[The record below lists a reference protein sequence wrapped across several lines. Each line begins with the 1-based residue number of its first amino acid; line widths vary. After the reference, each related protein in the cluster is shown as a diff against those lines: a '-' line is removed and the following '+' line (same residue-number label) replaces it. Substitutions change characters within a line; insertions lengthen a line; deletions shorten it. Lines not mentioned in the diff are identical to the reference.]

1 MSTGPAPA
9 PAGGID
15 LARGF
20 RFVPE
25 DPDWIKK
32 VLIGGV
38 FMLLSGLIVGAVF
51 VAGYGVRLLRNTAR
65 GEARPL
71 PEWDDLGGMAG
82 DGLRAMALYLAYA
95 LPVMLVPMGC
105 ILVMIFATA
114 GLSGHGSHGAS
125 EALGPLMAMGVM
137 GLYAFMAVV
146 MLALSLYVPAA
157 LARFVMLERLGA
169 GFEVGENIAFI
180 RRNLPNYAMTLLLY
194 LLASFAAQ
202 LGIVLCCVGFF
213 PASFW
218 AFCILCWGLGEVVR
232 RDPLRAAAPRSGT
245 TA

>member
-1 MSTGPAPA
+1 MSTAPGPPPA
-9 PAGGID
+9 RDTID

-38 FMLLSGLIVGAVF
+38 FMLLAGLLIGAVF
-51 VAGYGVRLLRNTAR
+51 VAGYGVRLLRRTAR
-65 GEARPL
+65 GETRPM
-71 PEWDDLGGMAG
+71 PEWDDLGGIFG
-82 DGLRAMALYLAYA
+82 DGLRPIGLYLAYA
-95 LPVMLVPMGC
+95 LPAMLVPMAFMLLIALG
-105 ILVMIFATA
+105 TA
-114 GLSGHGSHGAS
+114 GLSSVDSRGAS
-125 EALGPLMAMGVM
+125 DAFGALAAIGMM
-137 GLYAFMAVV
+137 GLYAVMAVV
-146 MLALSLYVPAA
+146 MIALGLYVPAA
-157 LARFVMLERLGA
+157 LARFVALERMSA
-169 GFEVGENIAFI
+169 GFEVRENLAFI

-218 AFCILCWGLGEVVR
+218 AFCMLCWGLGEVVR
-232 RDPLRAAAPRSGT
+232 RDPLLAPR
-245 TA
+245 AMVRA

>member
-38 FMLLSGLIVGAVF
+38 FMLLAGLVVGAVF
-51 VAGYGVRLLRNTAR
+51 VVGYGVRLLRNTAR
-65 GEARPL
+65 GEARPM
-71 PEWDDLGGMAG
+71 PEWDDLGGIAG
-82 DGLRAMALYLAYA
+82 DGLRAAALYLAYA
-95 LPVMLVPMGC
+95 LPVMLVPMSC
-105 ILVMIFATA
+105 ILVMAFATA
-114 GLSGHGSHGAS
+114 GLSGHGSRGAS

-137 GLYAFMAVV
+137 ALYAFMAVA
-146 MLALSLYVPAA
+146 MLALSVYVPAA
-157 LARFVMLERLGA
+157 LARFVMLDRLSA
-169 GFEVGENIAFI
+169 GFEFGENVAFI

-202 LGIVLCCVGFF
+202 IGIVLCCVGFF

-232 RDPLRAAAPRSGT
+232 RDPLLAPRYGAS
-245 TA
+245 A

>member
-65 GEARPL
+65 GQARPL

-105 ILVMIFATA
+105 VLVMAFATA
-114 GLSGHGSHGAS
+114 GLSGHGAHGAS
-125 EALGPLMAMGVM
+125 DVLGPLMAMGVM
-137 GLYAFMAVV
+137 GLYALMAVV

-232 RDPLRAAAPRSGT
+232 RDPLLAPRYG
-245 TA
+245 AA

>member
-9 PAGGID
+9 QAGGID

-38 FMLLSGLIVGAVF
+38 FMLLSGVLVGAIF
-51 VAGYGVRLLRNTAR
+51 VAGYGMRLIRNSAR
-65 GEARPL
+65 GEPRPL
-71 PEWDDLGGMAG
+71 PEWDDLGGMFG
-82 DGLRAMALYLAYA
+82 DGLRALALYLAYV
-95 LPVMLVPMGC
+95 LPVMLVPMS
-105 ILVMIFATA
+105 FALIVAFASA
-114 GLSGHGSHGAS
+114 GLSGAGSRGAS
-125 EALGPLMAMGVM
+125 DAFGALAAMGVM
-137 GLYAFMAVV
+137 GLYAFMAVA
-146 MLALSLYVPAA
+146 MLALSLYAPAA
-157 LARFVMLERLGA
+157 LARFVMLDRLGA
-169 GFEVGENIAFI
+169 GFEVRENIAFI
-180 RRNLPNYAMTLLLY
+180 RRNLPHYAMTLLLY

-232 RDPLRAAAPRSGT
+232 RDPLLAPRSG
-245 TA
+245 AMA

>member
-65 GEARPL
+65 GEARPM

-105 ILVMIFATA
+105 IVVMAFATA

-125 EALGPLMAMGVM
+125 EVLGPLMAMGVM

-232 RDPLRAAAPRSGT
+232 RDPLLAPRSGT

>member
-9 PAGGID
+9 PAGGVD

-25 DPDWIKK
+25 DPDWVKK

-38 FMLLSGLIVGAVF
+38 FMLLSGVLIGAVF

-65 GEARPL
+65 GEPRPL
-71 PEWDDLGGMAG
+71 PEWDDLGGIFG
-82 DGLRAMALYLAYA
+82 EGLRAMALYLAYA
-95 LPVMLVPMGC
+95 LPVMIVPISCM
-105 ILVMIFATA
+105 VVVAMASA
-114 GLSGHGSHGAS
+114 GLSGTGSRGAS
-125 EALGPLMAMGVM
+125 EAFGALAAMAVMGV
-137 GLYAFMAVV
+137 YAFMAIV
-146 MLALSLYVPAA
+146 MLALSLYLPAA
-157 LARFVMLERLGA
+157 LARFTMLGRLSA
-169 GFEVGENIAFI
+169 GFEVRENFAFI
-180 RRNLPNYAMTLLLY
+180 RRNLSNYAMTLLLY

-232 RDPLRAAAPRSGT
+232 QDPLMAPRPRA

>member
-1 MSTGPAPA
+1 MSTAPGPPPA
-9 PAGGID
+9 RETID

-32 VLIGGV
+32 VLIGGL
-38 FMLLSGLIVGAVF
+38 FMLLTGLIVGAVF
-51 VAGYGVRLLRNTAR
+51 VAGYGVRLIRRTAH
-65 GEARPL
+65 GEPRPL
-71 PEWDDLGGMAG
+71 PEWDDLGGIFG
-82 DGLRAMALYLAYA
+82 DGLRAVAIYLAYA
-95 LPVMLVPMGC
+95 LPVMLVP
-105 ILVMIFATA
+105 LSFALIVALGSA
-114 GLSGHGSHGAS
+114 GLSSANSRGAS
-125 EALGPLMAMGVM
+125 EAFGALAAIGFM
-137 GLYAFMAVV
+137 GLYAVMAVV
-146 MLALSLYVPAA
+146 MIALGLYVPAA
-157 LARFVMLERLGA
+157 LARFVMTERLSA
-169 GFEVGENIAFI
+169 GFEVRENLAFI

-232 RDPLRAAAPRSGT
+232 RDPLLAPRAAVRA
-245 TA
+245 

>member
-1 MSTGPAPA
+1 MSTAPGPPPA
-9 PAGGID
+9 RDTID

-25 DPDWIKK
+25 DPDWSKK

-38 FMLLSGLIVGAVF
+38 FMLLASVLVGAVF
-51 VAGYGVRLLRNTAR
+51 VAGYGVRLIRNSAR
-65 GEARPL
+65 GEPRPL
-71 PEWDDLGGMAG
+71 PEWDDLGGIFG
-82 DGLRAMALYLAYA
+82 DGIRALALYLAYA
-95 LPVMLVPMGC
+95 LPVMLVPLSFV
-105 ILVMIFATA
+105 LVVALASA
-114 GLSGHGSHGAS
+114 GISGTGSHGAS
-125 EALGPLMAMGVM
+125 DAFAALAAMGVM
-137 GLYAFMAVV
+137 GVYAFMAVA

-169 GFEVGENIAFI
+169 GFEVRENFAFI

-213 PASFW
+213 PAAFW

-232 RDPLRAAAPRSGT
+232 RDSLLAPRSGA

>member
-1 MSTGPAPA
+1 MSTAPGPTPA
-9 PAGGID
+9 RDTID

-38 FMLLSGLIVGAVF
+38 FMLLAGLLVGAVF
-51 VAGYGVRLLRNTAR
+51 VAGYGVRLIRRSAR
-65 GEARPL
+65 GEPRPL
-71 PEWDDLGGMAG
+71 PEWDDLGGIFG
-82 DGLRAMALYLAYA
+82 DGLRAVALYLAYA
-95 LPVMLVPMGC
+95 LPVILVPMT
-105 ILVMIFATA
+105 FAIVVAMASA
-114 GLSGHGSHGAS
+114 GLSGAGSHGAS
-125 EALGPLMAMGVM
+125 EAFGALAAVGFM
-137 GLYAFMAVV
+137 GLYALMAVV
-146 MLALSLYVPAA
+146 MLALGLYVPAA
-157 LARFVMLERLGA
+157 LARFVMLERLSA
-169 GFEVGENIAFI
+169 GFEVRENLEFI

-232 RDPLRAAAPRSGT
+232 RDPILAPDVG
-245 TA
+245 APA

>member
-1 MSTGPAPA
+1 MSTGPTPA
-9 PAGGID
+9 RDTID

-38 FMLLSGLIVGAVF
+38 FMLLAGLLVGAVF
-51 VAGYGVRLLRNTAR
+51 VAGYGVRLIRRSAL
-65 GEARPL
+65 GEPRPL
-71 PEWDDLGGMAG
+71 PEWDDMGGIFG
-82 DGLRAMALYLAYA
+82 DGLRAVALYLGYA
-95 LPVMLVPMGC
+95 LPVLLVP
-105 ILVMIFATA
+105 VTFAIVVAVAST
-114 GLSGHGSHGAS
+114 GLSHAGNHGAS
-125 EALGPLMAMGVM
+125 EA
-137 GLYAFMAVV
+137 F
-146 MLALSLYVPAA
+146 AA
-157 LARFVMLERLGA
+157 LARFVMLDRLSA
-169 GFEVGENIAFI
+169 GFEVRENLAFI
-180 RRNLPNYAMTLLLY
+180 RRNVTNYGMALLLY

-232 RDPLRAAAPRSGT
+232 RDPILAPEAG
-245 TA
+245 APA

>member
-1 MSTGPAPA
+1 MSTATGPPPA
-9 PAGGID
+9 RDTID

-25 DPDWIKK
+25 DPEWIKK

-38 FMLLSGLIVGAVF
+38 FMLLAGVLIGAVF
-51 VAGYGVRLLRNTAR
+51 VAGYGVRLIRNVAR
-65 GEARPL
+65 GEPRPL
-71 PEWDDLGGMAG
+71 PEWDDLGGMVG
-82 DGLRAMALYLAYA
+82 DGLRALALYLAYA
-95 LPVMLVPMGC
+95 LPVMLVPLC
-105 ILVMIFATA
+105 FALVVALASA
-114 GLSGHGSHGAS
+114 GISGTGSHGAS
-125 EALGPLMAMGVM
+125 DAFGALAAMGAM
-137 GLYAFMAVV
+137 ALYAFMAVF
-146 MLALSLYVPAA
+146 MLALGLYVPAA

-169 GFEVGENIAFI
+169 GFEVRENFAFI

-232 RDPLRAAAPRSGT
+232 RDPLLAPRSG
-245 TA
+245 AAA

>member
-1 MSTGPAPA
+1 MSSPPGPGPARDT
-9 PAGGID
+9 ID

-32 VLIGGV
+32 VLIGGL
-38 FMLLSGLIVGAVF
+38 FMLLTGLLVGAFF
-51 VAGYGVRLLRNTAR
+51 VAGYGVRLLRRSAH
-65 GEARPL
+65 GEPHPM
-71 PEWDDLGGMAG
+71 PEWDDLGGIFG
-82 DGLRAMALYLAYA
+82 DGLRPVGLYMAYA
-95 LPVMLVPMGC
+95 LPVMIVPMAC
-105 ILVMIFATA
+105 IFVMALVTA
-114 GLSGHGSHGAS
+114 GLSSQGSRGPS
-125 EALGPLMAMGVM
+125 EAFGALAALGVM

-146 MLALSLYVPAA
+146 MLALSVYVPAA
-157 LARFVMLERLGA
+157 LARFVVLERMSA
-169 GFEVGENIAFI
+169 GFEVRENLDFI
-180 RRNLPNYAMTLLLY
+180 RRNLGNYAMTLLLY

-232 RDPLRAAAPRSGT
+232 RDPLLAPQARVRA
-245 TA
+245 